1 MRGGAVR
8 FATAS
13 RSIRLKS
20 RLYSIAVLDRETE
33 ASDVTALLERPET
46 DGRSDCDEGWMV
58 SERFAFLG
66 DGGAL
71 ATLIGETDW
80 ASTALGPIE
89 RWPPYL
95 KTATSIILRAPVPM
109 ALLWGVDGVMIYNDA
124 YAAVVG
130 ARHPASL
137 GAKVHDAW
145 PEARAF
151 NAHVLTV
158 CLGGRTLSFARQEM
172 SHYFP
177 ERDHAVFLDLN
188 YSPVL
193 DDDGKPG
200 GVLAVVVE
208 TTDAVLAE
216 RGLRGETH
224 TLETLN
230 LTGAALAAELELEP
244 LIQMVTDAGVKLTGA
259 EFGAYFHNLMDETGE
274 KLHLFTLAG
283 AERAAFESLG
293 RPRATAVFGPTFR
306 NEGVIRSDDILAD
319 PRYGRSAPHYGMPK
333 GHLPVRSYLSVPVAS
348 RSGTVLGG
356 LLFGHSEVAQFTE
369 RHERLL
375 VGVAAQAAIAIDNA
389 RLFKAVQDV
398 NDTLENRVAERTL
411 ELTAAHE
418 ALRQA
423 QKMET
428 LGQLT
433 GGIAHDFNNLLTVIR
448 GSADLLKRPALSED
462 RRARY
467 VAAIAETAD
476 RATKL
481 TNQLLAF
488 ARRSS
493 LTPEILDARTIVRG
507 MHDMIATLS
516 GAFVE
521 VSMRLPDDPC
531 LVNADASQL
540 ETAIVNLAVNARDA
554 MGHRGRLTIDVGEAY
569 RIPAVRG
576 HPARDGDFVAIAVR
590 DTGSGIDP
598 AHIDHIFEP
607 FFTSKAVGHG
617 TGLGLSQVF
626 GFVKQSGGE
635 VIVDSVHGEGATFTL
650 YLPRER
656 HAGPITADPAPAP
669 RLEQGPLRILVVEDN
684 PDVGAFAISALAD
697 LGHAIVFARDA
708 EEALDIL
715 DEGAATFD
723 VVFSDVMMP
732 GINGIELGQAVR
744 QRFPQTSI
752 LLTSG
757 YSEIISKQGAFG
769 FELLRKPYSMDELA
783 AALRRATTTL
793 TE

>member
-1 MRGGAVR
+1 MEWALPVTTGVE
-8 FATAS
+8 
-13 RSIRLKS
+13 
-20 RLYSIAVLDRETE
+20 DRMM
-33 ASDVTALLERPET
+33 PEH
-46 DGRSDCDEGWMV
+46 
-58 SERFAFLG
+58 FAFLR
-66 DGGAL
+66 DGGL
-71 ATLIGETDW
+71 LGQLIRETDW

-89 RWPPYL
+89 GWPQYL

-109 ALLWGVDGVMIYNDA
+109 ALLWGVDGVMLYNDA

-130 ARHPASL
+130 PRHPGIL

-145 PEARAF
+145 AEARTF
-151 NAHVLTV
+151 NDHVLNV
-158 CLGGRTLSFARQEM
+158 CLDGKTLSFARQEM
-172 SHYFP
+172 SPFFP
-177 ERDHAVFLDLN
+177 ERGHPVFLDLN

-193 DDDGKPG
+193 DDDGVPG

-216 RGLRGETH
+216 RSLLGETH

-244 LIQMVTDAGVKLTGA
+244 LIQMVTDAGVTLTGA
-259 EFGAYFHNLMDETGE
+259 QFGAYFHNLMDETGE

-348 RSGTVLGG
+348 RSGKVLGG
-356 LLFGHSEVAQFTE
+356 LLFGHSEVARFNE

-398 NDTLENRVAERTL
+398 NDTLENRVAERTR
-411 ELTAAHE
+411 ELTEAHE

-448 GSADLLKRPALSED
+448 GSADLLKRRDLTED
-462 RRARY
+462 RRTRY

-493 LTPEILDARTIVRG
+493 LTPEVLDARTIVRG

-516 GAFVE
+516 GAFIDIAI
-521 VSMRLPDDPC
+521 RLSDVPC

-554 MGHRGRLTIDVGEAY
+554 MHQRGRLTIVVDTAQ

-576 HPARDGDFVAIAVR
+576 HAPQTGDFVTIAIG
-590 DTGSGIDP
+590 DTGTGIDP

-635 VIVDSVHGEGATFTL
+635 VIVDSVHGDGATFTL

-656 HAGPITADPAPAP
+656 HAGPIAADPEPAP
-669 RLEQGPLRILVVEDN
+669 RLEQRPLNILVVEDN
-684 PDVGAFAISALAD
+684 PDVGAFAMSALAD

-708 EEALDIL
+708 EEALDTL
-715 DEGAATFD
+715 DVDATPFD

-744 QRFPQTSI
+744 RRFPQTSV

-757 YSEIISKQGAFG
+757 YSEIISKEGASG

-783 AALRRATTTL
+783 AALRRATML
-793 TE
+793 PIE

>member
-1 MRGGAVR
+1 MMAKH
-8 FATAS
+8 FAS
-13 RSIRLKS
+13 LR
-20 RLYSIAVLDRETE
+20 
-33 ASDVTALLERPET
+33 
-46 DGRSDCDEGWMV
+46 
-58 SERFAFLG
+58 
-66 DGGAL
+66 DGGTL
-71 ATLIGETDW
+71 ATLIAEADW
-80 ASTALGPIE
+80 ASTALGPIDG
-89 RWPPYL
+89 WPQYL

-109 ALLWGVDGVMIYNDA
+109 ALLWGADGVMIYNDA

-137 GAKVHDAW
+137 SAKVHDAW

-151 NAHVLTV
+151 NEHVLTV

-172 SHYFP
+172 SPFFP
-177 ERDHAVFLDLN
+177 ELGHPVFLDLN

-193 DDDGKPG
+193 DDDGVPG

-259 EFGAYFHNLMDETGE
+259 QFGAYFHNLMDETGE

-283 AERAAFESLG
+283 AERAAFEALG

-333 GHLPVRSYLSVPVAS
+333 GHLPVRSYLSVPVTS
-348 RSGTVLGG
+348 RSGAVLGG
-356 LLFGHSEVAQFTE
+356 LLFGHSAVGRFTE

-398 NDTLENRVAERTL
+398 NDTLEQRVVERTL
-411 ELTAAHE
+411 ELTEAHE

-448 GSADLLKRPALSED
+448 GSADLLKRPDLTED
-462 RRARY
+462 RRTRY
-467 VAAIAETAD
+467 IAAIADTAD

-493 LTPEILDARTIVRG
+493 LTPTIVDARTILRG
-507 MHDMIATLS
+507 MTDMIATLS
-516 GAFVE
+516 GAFIE
-521 VSMRLPDDPC
+521 VSMRLPDEPC

-554 MGHRGRLTIDVGEAY
+554 MHQRGRLTIDVDAAQ

-576 HPARDGDFVAIAVR
+576 HAAQHGDFVRIAIR
-590 DTGSGIDP
+590 DTGTGIDP
-598 AHIDHIFEP
+598 AHIEHIFEP

-635 VIVDSVHGEGATFTL
+635 VIVDSVPGEGATFAL

-656 HAGPITADPAPAP
+656 NMTPIFDDPEPAICP
-669 RLEQGPLRILVVEDN
+669 EQISLRILVVEDN
-684 PDVGAFAISALAD
+684 PDVGKFAISALAD

-708 EEALDIL
+708 EEALDVL
-715 DEGAATFD
+715 DGQTTRFD

-732 GINGIELGQAVR
+732 GMTGIELGREIRRRYPETA
-744 QRFPQTSI
+744 I

-757 YSEIISKQGAFG
+757 YSEVISREGSHG
-769 FELLRKPYSMDELA
+769 FDLLRKPYSMGELA
-783 AALRRATTTL
+783 AALQRATAAFV
-793 TE
+793 E

>member
-1 MRGGAVR
+1 M
-8 FATAS
+8 S
-13 RSIRLKS
+13 K
-20 RLYSIAVLDRETE
+20 E
-33 ASDVTALLERPET
+33 
-46 DGRSDCDEGWMV
+46 
-58 SERFAFLG
+58 FAFLG
-66 DGGAL
+66 DGGQL

-80 ASTALGPIE
+80 ASTPLGPIDG
-89 RWPPYL
+89 WPQYL

-109 ALLWGVDGVMIYNDA
+109 ALLWGSDGVMIYNDA
-124 YAAVVG
+124 YAAIVG
-130 ARHPASL
+130 ARHPAGL
-137 GAKVHDAW
+137 GATVHNAW

-151 NAHVLTV
+151 NEHVLRV
-158 CLGGRTLSFARQEM
+158 CLGGETLSFARQEM
-172 SHYFP
+172 SQYFP
-177 ERDHAVFLDLN
+177 THDHAVFLDLN

-193 DDDGKPG
+193 DHDGVPG

-259 EFGAYFHNLMDETGE
+259 QFGAYFHNLMDETGE

-283 AERAAFESLG
+283 AERAAFEALG

-333 GHLPVRSYLSVPVAS
+333 GHLPVRSYLSVPVTS
-348 RSGTVLGG
+348 RSGAVLGG
-356 LLFGHSEVAQFTE
+356 LLFGHSAVGRFTE

-398 NDTLENRVAERTL
+398 NDTLEQRVVERTL
-411 ELTAAHE
+411 ELTEAHE

-448 GSADLLKRPALSED
+448 GSADLLKRPDLTED
-462 RRARY
+462 RRTRY
-467 VAAIAETAD
+467 IAAIADTAD

-488 ARRSS
+488 ARQSS
-493 LTPEILDARTIVRG
+493 LTPTIVDARTILRG
-507 MHDMIATLS
+507 MTDMIATLS
-516 GAFVE
+516 GAFIE
-521 VSMRLPDDPC
+521 VSMRLPDEPC

-554 MGHRGRLTIDVGEAY
+554 MHQRGRLTIDVDAAQ

-576 HPARDGDFVAIAVR
+576 HAAQHGDFVRIAIR
-590 DTGSGIDP
+590 DTGTGIDP
-598 AHIDHIFEP
+598 AHIEHIFEP

-635 VIVDSVHGEGATFTL
+635 VIVDSVPGEGATFAL

-656 HAGPITADPAPAP
+656 NMTPIIADPEPAICP
-669 RLEQGPLRILVVEDN
+669 EQASLRILVVEDN
-684 PDVGAFAISALAD
+684 PDVGNFAISALAD

-708 EEALDIL
+708 EEALDLL
-715 DEGAATFD
+715 DGQTTRFD

-732 GINGIELGQAVR
+732 GMTGIELGREIRRRYPEIA
-744 QRFPQTSI
+744 I

-757 YSEIISKQGAFG
+757 YSEVISREGSHG
-769 FELLRKPYSMDELA
+769 FDLLRKPYSMGELA
-783 AALRRATTTL
+783 AALQRATSAFV
-793 TE
+793 E

>member
-1 MRGGAVR
+1 
-8 FATAS
+8 
-13 RSIRLKS
+13 
-20 RLYSIAVLDRETE
+20 
-33 ASDVTALLERPET
+33 
-46 DGRSDCDEGWMV
+46 MV
-58 SERFAFLG
+58 SKEFAFLG
-66 DGGAL
+66 DGGRL

-80 ASTALGPIE
+80 ASTPLGPIDG
-89 RWPPYL
+89 WPQYL

-109 ALLWGVDGVMIYNDA
+109 ALLWGSDGVMIYNDA
-124 YAAVVG
+124 YAAIVG
-130 ARHPASL
+130 ARHPAGL
-137 GAKVHDAW
+137 GASVHAAW

-151 NAHVLTV
+151 NEHVLRV
-158 CLGGRTLSFARQEM
+158 CLAGETLSFARQEM
-172 SHYFP
+172 SQYFP
-177 ERDHAVFLDLN
+177 THDHAVFLDLN

-193 DDDGKPG
+193 DHDGVPG

-259 EFGAYFHNLMDETGE
+259 QFGAYFHNLMDETGE

-283 AERAAFESLG
+283 AERAAFEALG

-333 GHLPVRSYLSVPVAS
+333 GHLPVRSYLSVPVTS
-348 RSGTVLGG
+348 RSGAVLGG
-356 LLFGHSEVAQFTE
+356 LLFGHSAVGRFTE

-398 NDTLENRVAERTL
+398 NDTLEQRVVERTL
-411 ELTAAHE
+411 ELTEAHE

-448 GSADLLKRPALSED
+448 GSADLLKRPDLTED
-462 RRARY
+462 RRTRY
-467 VAAIAETAD
+467 IAAIADTAD

-493 LTPEILDARTIVRG
+493 LTPTIVDARTILRG
-507 MHDMIATLS
+507 MTDMIATLS
-516 GAFVE
+516 GAFIE
-521 VSMRLPDDPC
+521 VSMRLPDEPC

-554 MGHRGRLTIDVGEAY
+554 MHQRGRLTIDVDAAQ

-576 HPARDGDFVAIAVR
+576 HAAQHGDFVRIAIR
-590 DTGSGIDP
+590 DTGTGIDP
-598 AHIDHIFEP
+598 AHIEHIFEP

-635 VIVDSVHGEGATFTL
+635 VIVDSVPGEGATFAL

-656 HAGPITADPAPAP
+656 NMTPIIADPEPAICP
-669 RLEQGPLRILVVEDN
+669 EQVSLRILVVEDN
-684 PDVGAFAISALAD
+684 PDVGNFAISALAD

-715 DEGAATFD
+715 DGQTTRFD

-732 GINGIELGQAVR
+732 GMTGIELGREIRRRYPETA
-744 QRFPQTSI
+744 I

-757 YSEIISKQGAFG
+757 YSEVISREGSHG
-769 FELLRKPYSMDELA
+769 FDLLRKPYSMGELA
-783 AALRRATTTL
+783 AALQRATAAFV
-793 TE
+793 E

>member
-1 MRGGAVR
+1 M
-8 FATAS
+8 S
-13 RSIRLKS
+13 K
-20 RLYSIAVLDRETE
+20 E
-33 ASDVTALLERPET
+33 
-46 DGRSDCDEGWMV
+46 
-58 SERFAFLG
+58 FAFLG
-66 DGGAL
+66 DGGRL

-80 ASTALGPIE
+80 ASTPLGPIDG
-89 RWPPYL
+89 WPQYL

-109 ALLWGVDGVMIYNDA
+109 ALLWGSDGVMIYNDA
-124 YAAVVG
+124 YAAIVG
-130 ARHPASL
+130 ARHPAGL
-137 GAKVHDAW
+137 GATVHAAW

-151 NAHVLTV
+151 NEHVLRV
-158 CLGGRTLSFARQEM
+158 CLAGETLSFARQEM
-172 SHYFP
+172 SQYFP
-177 ERDHAVFLDLN
+177 THDHAVFLDLN

-193 DDDGKPG
+193 DHDGVPG

-259 EFGAYFHNLMDETGE
+259 QFGAYFHNLMDETGE

-283 AERAAFESLG
+283 AERAAFEALG

-333 GHLPVRSYLSVPVAS
+333 GHLPVRSYLSVPVTS
-348 RSGTVLGG
+348 RSGAVLGG
-356 LLFGHSEVAQFTE
+356 LLFGHSAVGRFTE

-398 NDTLENRVAERTL
+398 NDTLEQRVVERTL
-411 ELTAAHE
+411 ELTEAHE

-448 GSADLLKRPALSED
+448 GSADLLKRPDLTED
-462 RRARY
+462 RRTRY
-467 VAAIAETAD
+467 IAAIADTAD

-493 LTPEILDARTIVRG
+493 LTPTIVDARTILHG
-507 MHDMIATLS
+507 MTDMIATLS
-516 GAFVE
+516 GAFIE
-521 VSMRLPDDPC
+521 VSMRLPDEPC

-554 MGHRGRLTIDVGEAY
+554 MHQRGRLTIDVDAAQ

-576 HPARDGDFVAIAVR
+576 HAAQRGDFVRIAIR
-590 DTGSGIDP
+590 DTGTGIDP
-598 AHIDHIFEP
+598 AHIEHIFEP

-635 VIVDSVHGEGATFTL
+635 VIVDSVPGEGATFAL

-656 HAGPITADPAPAP
+656 NTTPIIADPEPAICP
-669 RLEQGPLRILVVEDN
+669 EQVSLRILVVEDN
-684 PDVGAFAISALAD
+684 PDVGNFAISALAD

-715 DEGAATFD
+715 DGQTTRFD

-732 GINGIELGQAVR
+732 GMTGIELGREIRRRYPETA
-744 QRFPQTSI
+744 I

-757 YSEIISKQGAFG
+757 YSEVISREGSHG
-769 FELLRKPYSMDELA
+769 FDLLRKPYSMGELA
-783 AALRRATTTL
+783 AALQRATSAFV
-793 TE
+793 E

>member
-1 MRGGAVR
+1 
-8 FATAS
+8 
-13 RSIRLKS
+13 
-20 RLYSIAVLDRETE
+20 
-33 ASDVTALLERPET
+33 
-46 DGRSDCDEGWMV
+46 MV
-58 SERFAFLG
+58 SKEFAFLG
-66 DGGAL
+66 DGGRL

-80 ASTALGPIE
+80 ASTPLGPIDG
-89 RWPPYL
+89 WPQYL

-109 ALLWGVDGVMIYNDA
+109 ALLWGSDGVMIYNDA
-124 YAAVVG
+124 YAAIVG
-130 ARHPASL
+130 ARHPAGL
-137 GAKVHDAW
+137 GATVHDAW
-145 PEARAF
+145 PEARTF
-151 NAHVLTV
+151 NEHVLRV
-158 CLGGRTLSFARQEM
+158 CLAGETLSFARQEM
-172 SHYFP
+172 SQYFP
-177 ERDHAVFLDLN
+177 THDHAVFLDLN

-193 DDDGKPG
+193 DHDGVPG

-244 LIQMVTDAGVKLTGA
+244 LIQMVTYAGVKLTGA
-259 EFGAYFHNLMDETGE
+259 QFGAYFHNLMDETGE

-283 AERAAFESLG
+283 AERAAFETLG

-333 GHLPVRSYLSVPVAS
+333 GHLPVRSYLSVPVTS
-348 RSGTVLGG
+348 RSGAVLGG
-356 LLFGHSEVAQFTE
+356 LLFGHSAVGRFTE

-398 NDTLENRVAERTL
+398 NDTLEQRVVERTL
-411 ELTAAHE
+411 ELTEAHE

-448 GSADLLKRPALSED
+448 GSADLLKRPDLTED
-462 RRARY
+462 RRTRY
-467 VAAIAETAD
+467 IAAIADTAD

-493 LTPEILDARTIVRG
+493 LTPTIVDARTILHG
-507 MHDMIATLS
+507 MTDMIATLS
-516 GAFVE
+516 GAFIE
-521 VSMRLPDDPC
+521 VSMRLPDEPC

-554 MGHRGRLTIDVGEAY
+554 MHQRGRLTIDVDAAQ

-576 HPARDGDFVAIAVR
+576 HAAQDGDFVRIAIR
-590 DTGSGIDP
+590 DTGTGIDP
-598 AHIDHIFEP
+598 AHIEHIFEP

-635 VIVDSVHGEGATFTL
+635 VIVDSVPGEGATFAL

-656 HAGPITADPAPAP
+656 NMTPIITDPAPAICP
-669 RLEQGPLRILVVEDN
+669 EQASLRILVVEDN
-684 PDVGAFAISALAD
+684 PDVGKFAISALAD

-715 DEGAATFD
+715 DGQTTRFD

-732 GINGIELGQAVR
+732 GMTGIELGLEIRRRYPEIA
-744 QRFPQTSI
+744 I

-757 YSEIISKQGAFG
+757 YSEVISREGSHG
-769 FELLRKPYSMDELA
+769 FDLLRKPYSMGELA
-783 AALRRATTTL
+783 AALQRATAAFV
-793 TE
+793 E

>member
-1 MRGGAVR
+1 VAGA
-8 FATAS
+8 
-13 RSIRLKS
+13 
-20 RLYSIAVLDRETE
+20 
-33 ASDVTALLERPET
+33 
-46 DGRSDCDEGWMV
+46 
-58 SERFAFLG
+58 FAFLG
-66 DGGAL
+66 SGGGLAAL
-71 ATLIGETDW
+71 IRATDW
-80 ASTALGPIE
+80 SSTALGPVE
-89 RWPPYL
+89 AWPHPL
-95 KTATSIILRAPVPM
+95 KTATAIILRAPVPM
-109 ALLWGVDGVMIYNDA
+109 ALLWGTDGVMLYNDA
-124 YAAVVG
+124 FAAVIG
-130 ARHPASL
+130 ARHPGSL
-137 GAKVHDAW
+137 GGKVADVW

-151 NAHVLTV
+151 NEHVLRV
-158 CLGGRTLSFARQEM
+158 CLAGETLSFARQDMTE
-172 SHYFP
+172 YFP
-177 ERDHAVFLDLN
+177 KRDEPVFLDLN

-193 DDDGKPG
+193 DERGVAG
-200 GVLAVVVE
+200 GVLAVIVE

-259 EFGAYFHNLMDETGE
+259 QFGAYFHNLMDETGE
-274 KLHLFTLAG
+274 KLHLFTLTG
-283 AERAAFESLG
+283 AERAAFEKLG

-319 PRYGRSAPHYGMPK
+319 LRYGRSAPHYGMPK
-333 GHLPVRSYLSVPVAS
+333 GHLPVRSYLSVPVTS

-356 LLFGHSEVAQFTE
+356 LLFGHSDVARFTE

-398 NDTLENRVAERTL
+398 NDTLEQRVAERTL
-411 ELTAAHE
+411 ELTEAHD

-448 GSADLLKRPALSED
+448 GSTDLLKRSGLSED
-462 RRARY
+462 RRTRY
-467 VAAIAETAD
+467 ITAIADTAD

-493 LTPEILDARTIVRG
+493 LTPTVLDARTIVRG
-507 MHDMIATLS
+507 MTDMIVTLS
-516 GAFVE
+516 GAFID
-521 VSMRLPDDPC
+521 VSMRLPDEAC

-554 MGHRGRLTIDVGEAY
+554 MRQRGSLTIDVDTAQ

-576 HPARDGDFVAIAVR
+576 HAARTGDFVRIAIR
-590 DTGSGIDP
+590 DTGTGIDP
-598 AHIDHIFEP
+598 AHIEHIFEP

-635 VIVDSVHGEGATFTL
+635 VIVDSVPGEGAVFAL

-656 HAGPITADPAPAP
+656 DAGAMTLDPVLAACPD
-669 RLEQGPLRILVVEDN
+669 QGPLHILVVEDN

-708 EEALDIL
+708 EEALDL
-715 DEGAATFD
+715 LEAHAVGFD

-732 GINGIELGQAVR
+732 GMTGIELGREIRRRYPGTA
-744 QRFPQTSI
+744 I

-757 YSEIISKQGAFG
+757 YSEVISREGAHG
-769 FELLRKPYSMDELA
+769 FDLLRKPYSMGELA
-783 AALRRATTTL
+783 AALRTATATSS
-793 TE
+793 

>member
-1 MRGGAVR
+1 
-8 FATAS
+8 
-13 RSIRLKS
+13 
-20 RLYSIAVLDRETE
+20 
-33 ASDVTALLERPET
+33 
-46 DGRSDCDEGWMV
+46 MV
-58 SERFAFLG
+58 SKEFAFLG
-66 DGGAL
+66 DGGRL

-80 ASTALGPIE
+80 ASTPLGPIDG
-89 RWPPYL
+89 WPQYL

-109 ALLWGVDGVMIYNDA
+109 ALLWGSDGVMIYNDA
-124 YAAVVG
+124 YAAIVG
-130 ARHPASL
+130 ARHPAGL
-137 GAKVHDAW
+137 GATVHDAW

-151 NAHVLTV
+151 NEHVLRV
-158 CLGGRTLSFARQEM
+158 CLAGETLSFARQEM
-172 SHYFP
+172 SQYFP
-177 ERDHAVFLDLN
+177 THDHAVFLDLN

-193 DDDGKPG
+193 DHDGVPG

-259 EFGAYFHNLMDETGE
+259 QFGAYFHNLMDETGE

-283 AERAAFESLG
+283 AERAAFETLG

-333 GHLPVRSYLSVPVAS
+333 GHLPVRSYLSVPVTS
-348 RSGTVLGG
+348 RSGAVLGG
-356 LLFGHSEVAQFTE
+356 LLFGHSAVGRFTE

-398 NDTLENRVAERTL
+398 NDTLEQRVVERTL
-411 ELTAAHE
+411 ELTEAHE

-448 GSADLLKRPALSED
+448 GSADLLKRPDLTED
-462 RRARY
+462 RRTRY
-467 VAAIAETAD
+467 IAAIADTAD

-493 LTPEILDARTIVRG
+493 LTPTIVDARTILRG
-507 MHDMIATLS
+507 MTDMIATLS
-516 GAFVE
+516 GAFIE
-521 VSMRLPDDPC
+521 VSMRLPDEPC

-554 MGHRGRLTIDVGEAY
+554 MHQRGRLTIDVDAAQ

-576 HPARDGDFVAIAVR
+576 HAAQHGDFVRISIR
-590 DTGSGIDP
+590 DTGTGIDP
-598 AHIDHIFEP
+598 AHIEHIFEP

-635 VIVDSVHGEGATFTL
+635 VIVDSVPGEGATFAL

-656 HAGPITADPAPAP
+656 NMTPIITDPAPAICP
-669 RLEQGPLRILVVEDN
+669 EQASLRILVVEDN
-684 PDVGAFAISALAD
+684 PDVGKFAISALAD

-715 DEGAATFD
+715 DGQTTRFD

-732 GINGIELGQAVR
+732 GMTGIELGREIRRRYPETA
-744 QRFPQTSI
+744 I

-757 YSEIISKQGAFG
+757 YSEVISREGSHG
-769 FELLRKPYSMDELA
+769 FDLLRKPYSMGELA
-783 AALRRATTTL
+783 AALQRATAAFV
-793 TE
+793 E

>member
-1 MRGGAVR
+1 M
-8 FATAS
+8 S
-13 RSIRLKS
+13 K
-20 RLYSIAVLDRETE
+20 E
-33 ASDVTALLERPET
+33 
-46 DGRSDCDEGWMV
+46 
-58 SERFAFLG
+58 FAFLG
-66 DGGAL
+66 DGGQL

-80 ASTALGPIE
+80 ASTPLGPIDG
-89 RWPPYL
+89 WPQYL

-109 ALLWGVDGVMIYNDA
+109 ALLWGSDGVMIYNDA
-124 YAAVVG
+124 YAAIVG
-130 ARHPASL
+130 ARHPAGL
-137 GAKVHDAW
+137 GATVHAAW

-151 NAHVLTV
+151 NEHVLRV
-158 CLGGRTLSFARQEM
+158 CLAGETLSFARQEM
-172 SHYFP
+172 SQYFP
-177 ERDHAVFLDLN
+177 THDHAVFLDLN

-193 DDDGKPG
+193 DHDGVPG

-259 EFGAYFHNLMDETGE
+259 QFGAYFHNLMDETGE

-283 AERAAFESLG
+283 AERAAFEALG

-333 GHLPVRSYLSVPVAS
+333 GHLPVRSYLSVPVTS
-348 RSGTVLGG
+348 RSGAVLGG
-356 LLFGHSEVAQFTE
+356 LLFGHSAVGRFTE

-398 NDTLENRVAERTL
+398 NDTLEQRVVERTL
-411 ELTAAHE
+411 ELTEAHE

-448 GSADLLKRPALSED
+448 GSADLLKRPDLTED
-462 RRARY
+462 RRTRY
-467 VAAIAETAD
+467 IAAIADTAD

-493 LTPEILDARTIVRG
+493 LTPTIVDARTILRG
-507 MHDMIATLS
+507 MTDMIATLS
-516 GAFVE
+516 GAFIE
-521 VSMRLPDDPC
+521 VSMRLPDEPC

-554 MGHRGRLTIDVGEAY
+554 MHQRGRLTIDVDAAQ

-576 HPARDGDFVAIAVR
+576 HAAQHGDFVRIAIR
-590 DTGSGIDP
+590 DTGTGIDP
-598 AHIDHIFEP
+598 AHIEHIFEP

-635 VIVDSVHGEGATFTL
+635 VIVDSVPGEGATFAL

-656 HAGPITADPAPAP
+656 NMTPIIADPEPAICP
-669 RLEQGPLRILVVEDN
+669 EQVSLRILVVEDN
-684 PDVGAFAISALAD
+684 PDVGKFAISALAD

-708 EEALDIL
+708 EEALDVL
-715 DEGAATFD
+715 DGQTTRFD

-732 GINGIELGQAVR
+732 GMTGIELGR
-744 QRFPQTSI
+744 EIRRRYPQTAI

-757 YSEIISKQGAFG
+757 YSEVISREGSHG
-769 FELLRKPYSMDELA
+769 FDLLRKPYSMGELA
-783 AALRRATTTL
+783 AALQRATAAFV
-793 TE
+793 E

>member
-1 MRGGAVR
+1 
-8 FATAS
+8 
-13 RSIRLKS
+13 
-20 RLYSIAVLDRETE
+20 
-33 ASDVTALLERPET
+33 
-46 DGRSDCDEGWMV
+46 MV
-58 SERFAFLG
+58 SKEFAFLG
-66 DGGAL
+66 DGGRL

-80 ASTALGPIE
+80 ASTPLGPIDG
-89 RWPPYL
+89 WPQYL

-109 ALLWGVDGVMIYNDA
+109 ALLWGSDGVMIYNDA
-124 YAAVVG
+124 YAAIVG
-130 ARHPASL
+130 ARHPAGL
-137 GAKVHDAW
+137 GATVHAAW

-151 NAHVLTV
+151 NEHVLRV
-158 CLGGRTLSFARQEM
+158 CLAGETLSFARQEM
-172 SHYFP
+172 SQYFP
-177 ERDHAVFLDLN
+177 THDHAVFLDLN

-193 DDDGKPG
+193 DHDGVPG

-259 EFGAYFHNLMDETGE
+259 QFGAYFHNLMDETGE

-283 AERAAFESLG
+283 AERAAFEALG

-333 GHLPVRSYLSVPVAS
+333 GHLPVRSYLSVPVTS
-348 RSGTVLGG
+348 RSGAVLGG
-356 LLFGHSEVAQFTE
+356 LLFGHSAVGRFTE

-398 NDTLENRVAERTL
+398 NDTLEQRVVERTL
-411 ELTAAHE
+411 ELTEAHE

-448 GSADLLKRPALSED
+448 GSADLLKRPDLTED
-462 RRARY
+462 RRTRY
-467 VAAIAETAD
+467 IAAIADTAD

-493 LTPEILDARTIVRG
+493 LTPTIVDARTILHG
-507 MHDMIATLS
+507 MTDMIATLS
-516 GAFVE
+516 GAFIE
-521 VSMRLPDDPC
+521 VSMRLPDEPC

-554 MGHRGRLTIDVGEAY
+554 MHQRGRLTIDVDAAQ

-576 HPARDGDFVAIAVR
+576 HAAQHGDFVRISIR
-590 DTGSGIDP
+590 DTGTGIDP
-598 AHIDHIFEP
+598 AHIEHIFEP

-635 VIVDSVHGEGATFTL
+635 VIVDSVPGEGATFAL

-656 HAGPITADPAPAP
+656 NMTPIIADPEPAICP
-669 RLEQGPLRILVVEDN
+669 EQVSLRILVVEDN
-684 PDVGAFAISALAD
+684 PDVGKFAISALAD

-715 DEGAATFD
+715 DGQTTRFD

-732 GINGIELGQAVR
+732 GMTGIELGREIRRRYPETA
-744 QRFPQTSI
+744 I

-757 YSEIISKQGAFG
+757 YSEVISREGSHG
-769 FELLRKPYSMDELA
+769 FDLLRKPYSMGELA
-783 AALRRATTTL
+783 AALQRATAAFV
-793 TE
+793 E

>member
-1 MRGGAVR
+1 M
-8 FATAS
+8 S
-13 RSIRLKS
+13 K
-20 RLYSIAVLDRETE
+20 E
-33 ASDVTALLERPET
+33 
-46 DGRSDCDEGWMV
+46 
-58 SERFAFLG
+58 FAFLG
-66 DGGAL
+66 DGGRL

-80 ASTALGPIE
+80 ASTPLGPIDG
-89 RWPPYL
+89 WPQYL

-109 ALLWGVDGVMIYNDA
+109 ALLWGSDGVMIYNDA
-124 YAAVVG
+124 YAAIVG
-130 ARHPASL
+130 ARHPAGL
-137 GAKVHDAW
+137 GATVHDAW

-151 NAHVLTV
+151 NEHVLRV
-158 CLGGRTLSFARQEM
+158 CLAGETLSFARQEM
-172 SHYFP
+172 SQYFP
-177 ERDHAVFLDLN
+177 THDHAVFLDLN

-193 DDDGKPG
+193 DHDGVPG

-259 EFGAYFHNLMDETGE
+259 QFGAYFHNLMDETGE

-283 AERAAFESLG
+283 AERAAFETLG

-333 GHLPVRSYLSVPVAS
+333 GHLPVRSYLSVPVTS
-348 RSGTVLGG
+348 RSGAVLGG
-356 LLFGHSEVAQFTE
+356 LLFGHSAVGRFTE

-398 NDTLENRVAERTL
+398 NDTLEQRVVERTL
-411 ELTAAHE
+411 ELTEAHE

-448 GSADLLKRPALSED
+448 GSADLLKRPDLTED
-462 RRARY
+462 RRTRY
-467 VAAIAETAD
+467 IAAIADTAD

-493 LTPEILDARTIVRG
+493 LTPTIVDARTILHG
-507 MHDMIATLS
+507 MTDMIATLS
-516 GAFVE
+516 GAFIE
-521 VSMRLPDDPC
+521 VSMRLPDEPC

-554 MGHRGRLTIDVGEAY
+554 MHQRGRLTIDVDAAK

-576 HPARDGDFVAIAVR
+576 HAAQHGDFVRISIR
-590 DTGSGIDP
+590 DTGTGIDP
-598 AHIDHIFEP
+598 AHIEHIFEP

-635 VIVDSVHGEGATFTL
+635 VIVDSVPGEGATFAL

-656 HAGPITADPAPAP
+656 NMTPIIADPEPAICP
-669 RLEQGPLRILVVEDN
+669 EQASLRILVVEDN
-684 PDVGAFAISALAD
+684 PDVGNFAISALAD

-708 EEALDIL
+708 EEALDVL
-715 DEGAATFD
+715 DGQTTRFD

-732 GINGIELGQAVR
+732 GMTGIELGREIRRRYPETA
-744 QRFPQTSI
+744 I

-757 YSEIISKQGAFG
+757 YSEVISREGSHG
-769 FELLRKPYSMDELA
+769 FDLLRKPYSMGELA
-783 AALRRATTTL
+783 AALQRATAAFV
-793 TE
+793 E

>member
-1 MRGGAVR
+1 LGSGG
-8 FATAS
+8 
-13 RSIRLKS
+13 
-20 RLYSIAVLDRETE
+20 
-33 ASDVTALLERPET
+33 
-46 DGRSDCDEGWMV
+46 G
-58 SERFAFLG
+58 
-66 DGGAL
+66 L
-71 ATLIGETDW
+71 AALIGATDW
-80 ASTALGPIE
+80 SSTALGPVE
-89 RWPPYL
+89 AWPHPL
-95 KTATSIILRAPVPM
+95 KTATAIILRAPVPM
-109 ALLWGVDGVMIYNDA
+109 ALLWGTDGVMLYNDA
-124 YAAVVG
+124 FAAVIG
-130 ARHPASL
+130 ARHPGSL
-137 GAKVHDAW
+137 GAKVADAW

-151 NAHVLTV
+151 NEHVLRV
-158 CLGGRTLSFARQEM
+158 CLAGETLSFARQDMTE
-172 SHYFP
+172 YFP
-177 ERDHAVFLDLN
+177 KRDEPVFLDLN

-193 DDDGKPG
+193 DERGVAG
-200 GVLAVVVE
+200 GVLAVIVE

-259 EFGAYFHNLMDETGE
+259 QFGAYFHNLMDETGE
-274 KLHLFTLAG
+274 KLHLFTLTG
-283 AERAAFESLG
+283 AERAAFERLG

-333 GHLPVRSYLSVPVAS
+333 GHLPVRSYLSVPVTS

-356 LLFGHSEVAQFTE
+356 LLFGHSDVARFTE

-398 NDTLENRVAERTL
+398 NDTLEQRVAERTL
-411 ELTAAHE
+411 ELTEAHD

-448 GSADLLKRPALSED
+448 GSTDLLKRPGLSED
-462 RRARY
+462 RRTRY
-467 VAAIAETAD
+467 ITAIADTAD

-493 LTPEILDARTIVRG
+493 LTPTVLDARTIVRG
-507 MHDMIATLS
+507 MTDMIVTLS
-516 GAFVE
+516 GAFID
-521 VSMRLPDDPC
+521 VSMRLPDEAC

-554 MGHRGRLTIDVGEAY
+554 MRQRGSLTIDVDTAQ

-576 HPARDGDFVAIAVR
+576 HAARTGDFVRIAIR
-590 DTGSGIDP
+590 DTGTGIDP
-598 AHIDHIFEP
+598 AHIEHIFEP

-635 VIVDSVHGEGATFTL
+635 VIVDSVPGEGAVFAL

-656 HAGPITADPAPAP
+656 DAGAMTPDPVLAACPD
-669 RLEQGPLRILVVEDN
+669 QGPLHILVVEDN

-708 EEALDIL
+708 EEALDL
-715 DEGAATFD
+715 LEAHVVGFD

-732 GINGIELGQAVR
+732 GMTGIELGREIRRRYPGTA
-744 QRFPQTSI
+744 I

-757 YSEIISKQGAFG
+757 YSEVISREGVHG
-769 FELLRKPYSMDELA
+769 FDLLRKPYSMGELA
-783 AALRRATTTL
+783 AALRTATATSG
-793 TE
+793 

>member
-1 MRGGAVR
+1 
-8 FATAS
+8 
-13 RSIRLKS
+13 
-20 RLYSIAVLDRETE
+20 
-33 ASDVTALLERPET
+33 
-46 DGRSDCDEGWMV
+46 MV
-58 SERFAFLG
+58 SKEFAFLG
-66 DGGAL
+66 DGGRL

-80 ASTALGPIE
+80 ASTPLGPIDG
-89 RWPPYL
+89 WPQYL

-109 ALLWGVDGVMIYNDA
+109 ALLWGSDGVMIYNDA
-124 YAAVVG
+124 YAAIVG
-130 ARHPASL
+130 ARHPAGL
-137 GAKVHDAW
+137 GATVHAAW

-151 NAHVLTV
+151 NEHVLRV
-158 CLGGRTLSFARQEM
+158 CLAGETLSFARQEM
-172 SHYFP
+172 SQYFP
-177 ERDHAVFLDLN
+177 THDHAVFLDLN

-193 DDDGKPG
+193 DHDGVPG

-259 EFGAYFHNLMDETGE
+259 QFGAYFHNLMDETGE

-283 AERAAFESLG
+283 AERAAFEALG

-333 GHLPVRSYLSVPVAS
+333 GHLPVRSYLSVPVTS
-348 RSGTVLGG
+348 RSGAVLGG
-356 LLFGHSEVAQFTE
+356 LLFGHSAVGRFTE

-398 NDTLENRVAERTL
+398 NDTLEQRVVERTL
-411 ELTAAHE
+411 ELTEAHE

-448 GSADLLKRPALSED
+448 GSADLLKRPDLTEN
-462 RRARY
+462 RRTRY
-467 VAAIAETAD
+467 IAAIADTAD

-493 LTPEILDARTIVRG
+493 LTPTIVDARTILHG
-507 MHDMIATLS
+507 MTDMIATLS
-516 GAFVE
+516 GAFIE
-521 VSMRLPDDPC
+521 VSMRLPDEPC

-554 MGHRGRLTIDVGEAY
+554 MHQRGRLTIDVDAAQ

-576 HPARDGDFVAIAVR
+576 HAAQHGDFVRISIR
-590 DTGSGIDP
+590 DTGTGIDP
-598 AHIDHIFEP
+598 AHIEHIFEP

-635 VIVDSVHGEGATFTL
+635 VIVDSVPGEGATFAL

-656 HAGPITADPAPAP
+656 NMTPIIADPEPAICP
-669 RLEQGPLRILVVEDN
+669 EQVSLRILVVEDN
-684 PDVGAFAISALAD
+684 PDVGKFAISALAD

-715 DEGAATFD
+715 DGQTTRFD

-732 GINGIELGQAVR
+732 GMTGIELGREIRRRYPETA
-744 QRFPQTSI
+744 I

-757 YSEIISKQGAFG
+757 YSEVISREGSHG
-769 FELLRKPYSMDELA
+769 FDLLRKPYSMGELA
-783 AALRRATTTL
+783 AALQRATAAFV
-793 TE
+793 E

>member
-1 MRGGAVR
+1 
-8 FATAS
+8 
-13 RSIRLKS
+13 
-20 RLYSIAVLDRETE
+20 
-33 ASDVTALLERPET
+33 
-46 DGRSDCDEGWMV
+46 MV
-58 SERFAFLG
+58 SKEFAFLG
-66 DGGAL
+66 DGGRL

-80 ASTALGPIE
+80 ASTPLGPIDG
-89 RWPPYL
+89 WPQYL

-109 ALLWGVDGVMIYNDA
+109 ALLWGSDGVMIYNDA
-124 YAAVVG
+124 YAAIVG
-130 ARHPASL
+130 ARHPAGL
-137 GAKVHDAW
+137 GATVHDAW

-151 NAHVLTV
+151 NEHVLRV
-158 CLGGRTLSFARQEM
+158 CLAGETLSFARQEM
-172 SHYFP
+172 SQYFP
-177 ERDHAVFLDLN
+177 THDHAVFLDLN

-193 DDDGKPG
+193 DHDGVPG

-259 EFGAYFHNLMDETGE
+259 QFGAYFHNLMDETGE

-283 AERAAFESLG
+283 AERAAFETLG

-333 GHLPVRSYLSVPVAS
+333 GHLPVRSYLSVPVTS
-348 RSGTVLGG
+348 RSGAVLGG
-356 LLFGHSEVAQFTE
+356 LLFGHSAVGRFTE

-398 NDTLENRVAERTL
+398 NDTLEQRVVERTL
-411 ELTAAHE
+411 ELTEAHE

-448 GSADLLKRPALSED
+448 GSADLLKRPDLTED
-462 RRARY
+462 RRTRY
-467 VAAIAETAD
+467 IAAIADTAD

-493 LTPEILDARTIVRG
+493 LTPTIVDARTILHG
-507 MHDMIATLS
+507 MTDMIATLS
-516 GAFVE
+516 GAFIE
-521 VSMRLPDDPC
+521 VSMRLPDEPC

-554 MGHRGRLTIDVGEAY
+554 MHQRGRLTIDVDAAK

-576 HPARDGDFVAIAVR
+576 HAAQHGDFVRISIR
-590 DTGSGIDP
+590 DTGTGIDP
-598 AHIDHIFEP
+598 AHIEHIFEP

-635 VIVDSVHGEGATFTL
+635 VIVDSVPGEGATFAL

-656 HAGPITADPAPAP
+656 NMTPIIADPEPAICP
-669 RLEQGPLRILVVEDN
+669 EQASLRILVVEDN
-684 PDVGAFAISALAD
+684 PDVGNFAISALAD

-708 EEALDIL
+708 EEALDVL
-715 DEGAATFD
+715 DGQTTRFD

-732 GINGIELGQAVR
+732 GMTGIELGREIRRRYPETA
-744 QRFPQTSI
+744 I

-757 YSEIISKQGAFG
+757 YSEVISREGSHG
-769 FELLRKPYSMDELA
+769 FDLLRKPYSMGELA
-783 AALRRATTTL
+783 AALQRATAAFV
-793 TE
+793 E

>member
-1 MRGGAVR
+1 
-8 FATAS
+8 
-13 RSIRLKS
+13 
-20 RLYSIAVLDRETE
+20 
-33 ASDVTALLERPET
+33 
-46 DGRSDCDEGWMV
+46 MV
-58 SERFAFLG
+58 SKEFAFLG
-66 DGGAL
+66 DGGRL

-80 ASTALGPIE
+80 ASTPLGPIDG
-89 RWPPYL
+89 WPQYL

-109 ALLWGVDGVMIYNDA
+109 ALLWGSDGVMIYNDA
-124 YAAVVG
+124 YGAIVG
-130 ARHPASL
+130 ARHPAGL
-137 GAKVHDAW
+137 GATVHAAW

-151 NAHVLTV
+151 NEHVLRV
-158 CLGGRTLSFARQEM
+158 CLAGETLSFARQEM
-172 SHYFP
+172 SQYFP
-177 ERDHAVFLDLN
+177 THDHAVFLDLN

-193 DDDGKPG
+193 DHDGVPG

-259 EFGAYFHNLMDETGE
+259 QFGAYFHNLMDETGE

-283 AERAAFESLG
+283 AERAAFEALG

-333 GHLPVRSYLSVPVAS
+333 GHLPVRSYLSVPVTS
-348 RSGTVLGG
+348 RSGAVLGG
-356 LLFGHSEVAQFTE
+356 LLFGHSAVGRFTE

-398 NDTLENRVAERTL
+398 NDTLEQRVVERTL
-411 ELTAAHE
+411 ELTEAHE

-448 GSADLLKRPALSED
+448 GSADLLKRPDLTED
-462 RRARY
+462 RRTRY
-467 VAAIAETAD
+467 IAAIADTAD

-493 LTPEILDARTIVRG
+493 LTPTIVDARTILRG
-507 MHDMIATLS
+507 MTDMIATLS
-516 GAFVE
+516 GAFIE
-521 VSMRLPDDPC
+521 VSMRLPDEPC

-554 MGHRGRLTIDVGEAY
+554 MHQRGRLTIDVDAAQ

-576 HPARDGDFVAIAVR
+576 HAAQHGDFVRIAIR
-590 DTGSGIDP
+590 DTGTGIDP
-598 AHIDHIFEP
+598 AHIEHIFEP

-635 VIVDSVHGEGATFTL
+635 VIVDSVPGEGATFAL

-656 HAGPITADPAPAP
+656 NMTPIIADPEPAICP
-669 RLEQGPLRILVVEDN
+669 EQVSLRILVVEDN
-684 PDVGAFAISALAD
+684 PDVGNFAISALAD

-715 DEGAATFD
+715 DGQTTRFD

-732 GINGIELGQAVR
+732 GMTGIELGREIRRRYPETA
-744 QRFPQTSI
+744 I

-757 YSEIISKQGAFG
+757 YSEVISREGSHG
-769 FELLRKPYSMDELA
+769 FDLLRKPYSMGELA
-783 AALRRATTTL
+783 AALQRATAAFV
-793 TE
+793 E

>member
-1 MRGGAVR
+1 
-8 FATAS
+8 
-13 RSIRLKS
+13 
-20 RLYSIAVLDRETE
+20 
-33 ASDVTALLERPET
+33 
-46 DGRSDCDEGWMV
+46 MV
-58 SERFAFLG
+58 SKEFAFLG
-66 DGGAL
+66 DGGRL

-80 ASTALGPIE
+80 ASTPLGPIDG
-89 RWPPYL
+89 WPQYL

-109 ALLWGVDGVMIYNDA
+109 ALLWGSDGVMIYNDA
-124 YAAVVG
+124 YAAIVG
-130 ARHPASL
+130 ARHPAGL
-137 GAKVHDAW
+137 GATVHDAW

-151 NAHVLTV
+151 NEHVLRV
-158 CLGGRTLSFARQEM
+158 CLAGETLSFARQEM
-172 SHYFP
+172 SQYFP
-177 ERDHAVFLDLN
+177 THDHAVFLDLN

-193 DDDGKPG
+193 DHDGVPG

-259 EFGAYFHNLMDETGE
+259 QFGAYFHNLMDETGE

-283 AERAAFESLG
+283 AERAAFEALG

-333 GHLPVRSYLSVPVAS
+333 GHLPVRSYLSVPVTS
-348 RSGTVLGG
+348 RSGAVLGG
-356 LLFGHSEVAQFTE
+356 LLFGHSAVGRFTE

-398 NDTLENRVAERTL
+398 NDTLEQRVVERTL
-411 ELTAAHE
+411 ELTEAHE

-448 GSADLLKRPALSED
+448 GSADLLKRPDLTEN
-462 RRARY
+462 RRTRY
-467 VAAIAETAD
+467 IAAIADTAD

-493 LTPEILDARTIVRG
+493 LTPTIVDARTILRG
-507 MHDMIATLS
+507 MTDMIATLS
-516 GAFVE
+516 GAFIE
-521 VSMRLPDDPC
+521 VSMRLPDEPC

-554 MGHRGRLTIDVGEAY
+554 MHQRGRLTIDVDAAQ

-576 HPARDGDFVAIAVR
+576 HAAQHGDFVRIAIR
-590 DTGSGIDP
+590 DTGTGIDP
-598 AHIDHIFEP
+598 AHIEHIFEP

-635 VIVDSVHGEGATFTL
+635 VIVDSVPGEGATFAL

-656 HAGPITADPAPAP
+656 NMTPIIADPEPAICP
-669 RLEQGPLRILVVEDN
+669 EQVSLRILVVEDN
-684 PDVGAFAISALAD
+684 PDVGNFAISALAD

-708 EEALDIL
+708 EEALDVL
-715 DEGAATFD
+715 DGQTTRFD

-732 GINGIELGQAVR
+732 GMTGIELGREIRRRYPEIA
-744 QRFPQTSI
+744 I

-757 YSEIISKQGAFG
+757 YSEVISREGSHG
-769 FELLRKPYSMDELA
+769 FDLLRKPYSMGELA
-783 AALRRATTTL
+783 AALQRATSAFV
-793 TE
+793 E

>member
-1 MRGGAVR
+1 LGSGG
-8 FATAS
+8 
-13 RSIRLKS
+13 
-20 RLYSIAVLDRETE
+20 
-33 ASDVTALLERPET
+33 
-46 DGRSDCDEGWMV
+46 G
-58 SERFAFLG
+58 
-66 DGGAL
+66 L
-71 ATLIGETDW
+71 AALIGATDW
-80 ASTALGPIE
+80 SLTALGPVE
-89 RWPPYL
+89 AWPHPL
-95 KTATSIILRAPVPM
+95 KTATAIILRAPVPM
-109 ALLWGVDGVMIYNDA
+109 ALLWGTDGVMLYNDA
-124 YAAVVG
+124 FAAVIG
-130 ARHPASL
+130 ARHPGSL
-137 GAKVHDAW
+137 GAKVADAW

-151 NAHVLTV
+151 NEHVLRV
-158 CLGGRTLSFARQEM
+158 CLAGETLSFARQDMTE
-172 SHYFP
+172 YFP
-177 ERDHAVFLDLN
+177 KRDEPVFLDLN

-193 DDDGKPG
+193 DERGVAG
-200 GVLAVVVE
+200 GVLAVIVE

-259 EFGAYFHNLMDETGE
+259 QFGAYFHNLMDETGE
-274 KLHLFTLAG
+274 KLHLFTLTG
-283 AERAAFESLG
+283 AERAAFEKLG

-333 GHLPVRSYLSVPVAS
+333 GHLPVRSYLSVPVTS

-356 LLFGHSEVAQFTE
+356 LLFGHSDIARFTE

-398 NDTLENRVAERTL
+398 NDTLEQRVAERTL
-411 ELTAAHE
+411 ELTEVHD

-448 GSADLLKRPALSED
+448 GSTDLLKRPALSED
-462 RRARY
+462 RRTRY
-467 VAAIAETAD
+467 ITAIADTAD

-493 LTPEILDARTIVRG
+493 LTPTVLDARTIVRG
-507 MHDMIATLS
+507 MTDMIVTLS
-516 GAFVE
+516 GAFID
-521 VSMRLPDDPC
+521 VSMRLPDEAC

-554 MGHRGRLTIDVGEAY
+554 MRQRGSLTIDVDTAQ

-576 HPARDGDFVAIAVR
+576 HAARTGDFVRIAIR
-590 DTGSGIDP
+590 DTGTGIDP
-598 AHIDHIFEP
+598 AHIEHIFEP

-635 VIVDSVHGEGATFTL
+635 VIVDSVPGEGAVFAL

-656 HAGPITADPAPAP
+656 DAGAMTLDPVLAACPD
-669 RLEQGPLRILVVEDN
+669 QGPLHILVVEDN

-708 EEALDIL
+708 EEALDL
-715 DEGAATFD
+715 LEAHAVGFD

-732 GINGIELGQAVR
+732 GMTGIELGREIRRRYPGTA
-744 QRFPQTSI
+744 I

-757 YSEIISKQGAFG
+757 YSEVISREGAHG
-769 FELLRKPYSMDELA
+769 FDLLRKPYSMDELA
-783 AALRRATTTL
+783 AALRTATATSS
-793 TE
+793 

>member
-1 MRGGAVR
+1 
-8 FATAS
+8 
-13 RSIRLKS
+13 
-20 RLYSIAVLDRETE
+20 
-33 ASDVTALLERPET
+33 
-46 DGRSDCDEGWMV
+46 MV
-58 SERFAFLG
+58 SKEFAFLG
-66 DGGAL
+66 DGGRL

-80 ASTALGPIE
+80 ASTPLGPIDG
-89 RWPPYL
+89 WPQYL

-109 ALLWGVDGVMIYNDA
+109 ALLWGSDGVMIYNDA
-124 YAAVVG
+124 YAAIVG
-130 ARHPASL
+130 ARHPAGL
-137 GAKVHDAW
+137 GATVHNAW

-151 NAHVLTV
+151 NEHVLRV
-158 CLGGRTLSFARQEM
+158 CLAGETLSFARQEM
-172 SHYFP
+172 SQYFP
-177 ERDHAVFLDLN
+177 THDHAVFLDLN

-193 DDDGKPG
+193 DHDGVPG

-259 EFGAYFHNLMDETGE
+259 QFGAYFHNLMDETGE

-283 AERAAFESLG
+283 AERAAFEALG

-333 GHLPVRSYLSVPVAS
+333 GHLPVRSYLSVPVTS
-348 RSGTVLGG
+348 RSGAVLGG
-356 LLFGHSEVAQFTE
+356 LLFGHSAVGRFTE

-398 NDTLENRVAERTL
+398 NDTLEQRVVERTL
-411 ELTAAHE
+411 ELTEAHE

-448 GSADLLKRPALSED
+448 GSADLLKRPDLTED
-462 RRARY
+462 RRTRY
-467 VAAIAETAD
+467 IAAIADTAD

-493 LTPEILDARTIVRG
+493 LTPTIVDARTILHG
-507 MHDMIATLS
+507 MTDMIATLS
-516 GAFVE
+516 GAFIE
-521 VSMRLPDDPC
+521 VSMRLPDKPC

-554 MGHRGRLTIDVGEAY
+554 MHQRGRLTIDVDAAQ

-576 HPARDGDFVAIAVR
+576 HAAQRGDFVRIAIR
-590 DTGSGIDP
+590 DTGTGIDP
-598 AHIDHIFEP
+598 AHIEHIFEP

-635 VIVDSVHGEGATFTL
+635 VIVDSVPGEGATFAL

-656 HAGPITADPAPAP
+656 NMTPIIADPEPAICP
-669 RLEQGPLRILVVEDN
+669 EQVSLRILVVEDN
-684 PDVGAFAISALAD
+684 PDVGKFAISALAD

-708 EEALDIL
+708 EEALDLL
-715 DEGAATFD
+715 DGQTTRFD

-732 GINGIELGQAVR
+732 GMTGIELGREIRRRYPETA
-744 QRFPQTSI
+744 I

-757 YSEIISKQGAFG
+757 YSEVISREGSHG
-769 FELLRKPYSMDELA
+769 FDLLRKPYSMGELA
-783 AALRRATTTL
+783 AALQRATATFV
-793 TE
+793 E